1 MSFGDAIKSFFK
13 NYANFNGRARR
24 SEYWFAT
31 LFVVLVSIP
40 LSAIGTD
47 FEHMTYGP
55 LYTIWTIAILLP
67 SLAIAVRRLHD
78 VGKPGTWLLFMLVP
92 IIGGIILLV
101 QYVTDSQPGENQFGP
116 ATK

>member
-1 MSFGDAIKSFFK
+1 
-13 NYANFNGRARR
+13 
-24 SEYWFAT
+24 
-31 LFVVLVSIP
+31 
-40 LSAIGTD
+40 
-47 FEHMTYGP
+47 MTYGP